1 MGSFPETNDDPN
13 ARRICSQSHIV
24 LIMTSTKEWG
34 VGVGEMASIVFADY
48 YLMIP
53 VSIGNSMI

>member
-1 MGSFPETNDDPN
+1 MGSFPETNNNPN

-34 VGVGEMASIVFADY
+34 VGVGEMASIVFNY
-48 YLMIP
+48 IMIP